1 MKDTPFRLTPFLLSK
16 YFIFGFTSVYYI
28 LASYLE
34 QRGIPSEKTGFL
46 VSAFFFAT
54 TLARPVSG
62 RLTERLGAR
71 RTVLMSALL
80 ATGGSM
86 ILTLAGTSL
95 PLIFLCRIVTGFG
108 FGSMVVA
115 LATLQNLVVPDE
127 IRGSAFSWTAVGSVA
142 PLFTVIPLG
151 EYLIHTEHYGLY
163 LWMAPV
169 LSLLAAWMTRAL
181 PSDRDRFTPGEMPS
195 GSWRELLSTP
205 GMKTLLTCSFLFA
218 VPDGTLVY
226 IVNLTDSLGLVGSFF
241 MVPVSVSALVTRAFG
256 RRIPDLIPRI
266 WLPAPCFALMATAL
280 FGTTLAGSNDQ
291 LILWGSLFGL
301 GMGLGFPV
309 LFSLT
314 GDLLPPRLRARGTA
328 AVYLIMDFCWMG
340 VPLVMGFCKPIL
352 GLPFTF
358 RCMSTLSIG
367 SALWVQW
374 MWNRTVREAKTSP
387 SRC

>member
-1 MKDTPFRLTPFLLSK
+1 MNDAPFRLTPFLLSK

-28 LASYLE
+28 FAAYLE
-34 QRGIPSEKTGFL
+34 QMGISPEGTGFL

-54 TLARPVSG
+54 TLARPISG

-71 RTVLMSALL
+71 KTILLSALL
-80 ATGGSM
+80 ATAGSV
-86 ILTLAGTSL
+86 ILTLSGTSL
-95 PLIFLCRIVTGFG
+95 PLLLLCRILTGFG

-151 EYLIHTEHYGLY
+151 EYLIRTGHYGLY

-169 LSLLAAWMTRAL
+169 MGLFAAWMTRAL
-181 PSDRDRFTPGEMPS
+181 PSDRNQEPPGETPS
-195 GSWRELLSTP
+195 ISWGELLAAP
-205 GMKTLLTCSFLFA
+205 GMKTLLICSLLFA

-241 MVPVSVSALVTRAFG
+241 MVPVSLAALAVRAFG
-256 RRIPDLIPRI
+256 RKIPDLIPRTL
-266 WLPAPCFALMATAL
+266 LPAPCFALMASAL
-280 FGTTLAGSNDQ
+280 FGTTLAGSNVQ
-291 LILWGSLFGL
+291 LILWGSLFGI

-340 VPLVMGFCKPIL
+340 VPMAMGFCKPIL

-358 RCMSTLSIG
+358 QVMAVLSIA

-374 MWNRTVREAKTSP
+374 LWNKVQTPTKACP
-387 SRC
+387 SRS